1 MSLPKRN
8 CILREQD
15 HKYIWDPEGVAEPM
29 RISVTGVVNYFKQID
44 YSKYPDAA
52 PRGTHTHRAMERLA
66 WDNMTL
72 QDIKRRHAEGD
83 ELAGEIPVEDFL
95 AFMDEDGHI
104 SPEGIDCSMWIET
117 LQGGKIYTANDQP
130 HPDGMDMGA
139 FWADI
144 DVIDTE
150 YTMVSRRRSLG
161 GQFDLMYRSSEGV
174 TLLDVKTK
182 SASWRGASKADVDSY
197 KAQAGGYLFLLSNG
211 DGKQK
216 PIPWVDHCRT
226 LVITPT
232 KAQFLPPM
240 QPDQCSL
247 SFEDCWGTY
256 SAEALALPF

>member
-1 MSLPKRN
+1 MPLPKRN
-8 CILREQD
+8 AILREED
-15 HKYIWDPEGVAEPM
+15 HKYIWDPEGVNEPM
-29 RISVTGVVNYFKQID
+29 RISVTGVVNYFKQVNYD
-44 YSKYPDAA
+44 RYPDAA

-66 WDNMTL
+66 WDNM
-72 QDIKRRHAEGD
+72 QPGNHFFD
-83 ELAGEIPVEDFL
+83 
-95 AFMDEDGHI
+95 FMDGDGHI

-117 LQGGKIYTANDQP
+117 LQGGKIYTADSKP

-144 DVIDTE
+144 EVIDTE

-161 GQFDLMYRSSEGV
+161 GQLDLLYRSSEGV

-182 SASWRGASKADVDSY
+182 SASWRGASKADIDSY